1 MTYSGRT
8 YTHTQKKLQSIHTYV
23 NIPKLQGSLEAKSL
37 NNHNSHKLQK
47 LHTKNTQ
54 PITSSKKFSVP
65 VILAQTGIGCV
76 VTIVYI
82 SNYTQLT
89 SCHWV

>member
-1 MTYSGRT
+1 MSKHPNFKR
-8 YTHTQKKLQSIHTYV
+8 
-23 NIPKLQGSLEAKSL
+23 SLEVKSL

-54 PITSSKKFSVP
+54 PITNSKKFSVP

-82 SNYTQLT
+82 IDYTQLT